1 MLDNNQIS
9 EILNNTYDFFYDM
22 FSNKSNY
29 YEKIK
34 FEKFQVN
41 PFTIQAAALAFSN
54 TIDPNSIAKAIVYPF
69 TLGTSLST
77 SFGTKFQEFMVNKVS
92 STISGSLIDGIDI
105 EYIDALD
112 KRKKYCQLKSG
123 PNTIN
128 KDDIKTIEDHFIS
141 LTNHANTNHV
151 PINISDF
158 VVGVLYGDENDL
170 SNMYKQIQKDGYNVY
185 AGDDLWYHITGIHGL
200 YHDLIVKAQDAA
212 KNSKMKYSVETLVNK
227 VETGVNKNRKRFG
240 L

>member
-1 MLDNNQIS
+1 MLNNNQIS
-9 EILNNTYDFFYDM
+9 EILNNTYDFFYEM
-22 FSNKSNY
+22 FSDKANY

-34 FEKFQVN
+34 YEKFQVN
-41 PFTIQAAALAFSN
+41 PFTIQVAALAFSN

-112 KRKKYCQLKSG
+112 NRKKYCQLKSG

-141 LTNHANTNHV
+141 LRNHANTNHV

-185 AGDDLWYHITGIHGL
+185 AGEDLWYHITGIHGL

-212 KNSKMKYSVETLVNK
+212 KKSKMKCSVETLVKK
-227 VETGVNKNRKRFG
+227 VEDGVNKDSKLFG